1 MDYTVERIQDSP
13 WTNLNIIKQETVQIS
28 SFVKWKW
35 EEVVV
40 LKDSFF
46 MRSNK
51 DREEGDNNET

>member
-40 LKDSFF
+40 LKDSFS

>member
-1 MDYTVERIQDSP
+1 MYSLENIRGSP

-35 EEVVV
+35 VEVVV

-51 DREEGDNNET
+51 DLEEGDNNET